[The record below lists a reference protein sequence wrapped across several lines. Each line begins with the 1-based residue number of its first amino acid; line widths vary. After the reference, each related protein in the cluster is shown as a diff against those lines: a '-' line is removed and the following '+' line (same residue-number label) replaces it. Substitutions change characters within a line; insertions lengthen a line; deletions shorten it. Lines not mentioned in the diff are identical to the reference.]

1 MAKRYGV
8 ADVARYFLAK
18 QEPEAGDTISNLK
31 LQKLCYYAQG
41 LSMATRGEPMFDEKM
56 EAWLH
61 GPVIPALYHSYKDF
75 GSETIPAVRD
85 LDFDAFDPA
94 DRMIL
99 DDVHSYFG
107 QFSGW
112 RLRQMT
118 HDEGPWSD
126 AYQENMNHEIT
137 LDALK
142 AHFDGEVDDAYR
154 EKYGEIS
161 GGKTQ

>member
-1 MAKRYGV
+1 MAKLYP
-8 ADVARYFLAK
+8 ASDVARYLLAK
-18 QEPEAGDTISNLK
+18 QDADAGDTISNLK

-41 LSMATRGEPMFDEKM
+41 LSVAVRGEPLYREPV

-61 GPVIPALYHSYKDF
+61 GPVIPALYHEYKEY
-75 GSETIPAVRD
+75 GSAGIPPVTNVD
-85 LDFDAFDPA
+85 TEAFDLA

-99 DDVHSYFG
+99 DDVHAYYG

-118 HDEGPWSD
+118 HEEAPWKD
-126 AYQENMNHEIT
+126 AFEQDMNHEIT

-142 AHFDGEVDDAYR
+142 AHFDGEVEDSYR
-154 EKYGEIS
+154 RKYGEIS
-161 GGKTQ
+161 RGKAN

>member
-1 MAKRYGV
+1 MVKIYSAS
-8 ADVARYFLAK
+8 DVARYLLAK
-18 QEPEAGDTISNLK
+18 QDADAGDTISNLK

-41 LSMATRGEPMFDEKM
+41 LAVSVRGEPFFREPV

-61 GPVIPALYHSYKDF
+61 GPVVPELYHQYKDH
-75 GSETIPAVRD
+75 GAEGIPLVED
-85 LDFDAFDPA
+85 VDVDAFDPA

-99 DDVHSYFG
+99 NDVHAYYG

-118 HDEGPWSD
+118 HEEAPWKN
-126 AYQENMNHEIT
+126 AFEQNMNHEIT

-142 AHFDGEVDDAYR
+142 AHFDNEIDESYLA
-154 EKYGEIS
+154 KYSELVS
-161 GGKTQ
+161 A